1 MNCINCYKEIPED
14 TNFCPYCGA
23 QQAAPA
29 SAPEA
34 PAQPAAAP
42 IPDAPVQS
50 DSAAPT
56 PEAPAQPEAAAP
68 APEAPVQSEAAAP
81 ASEASAQPEAAAPT
95 SAPEAPVQPE
105 AAAPTPEAPVQPEA
119 APAQEVP
126 VQQEYSQPIY
136 NQPEVNYGQQID
148 YGQGQTQYSQEPAV
162 NWVPYLVFSILCTIL
177 CCLPFGV
184 VAIVFAAKI
193 NSALAA
199 GNIAEAKDC
208 AKKSKIWIIVSA
220 AVGLLVYIL
229 AIVFV
234 VVIGVGTA
242 TYYY

>member
-23 QQAAPA
+23 QQAAPS

-34 PAQPAAAP
+34 PAQPEAAP
-42 IPDAPVQS
+42 IPEAPVQS

-68 APEAPVQSEAAAP
+68 IPEAHVQSEAAAP
-81 ASEASAQPEAAAPT
+81 A
-95 SAPEAPVQPE
+95 PEAPAQPE
-105 AAAPTPEAPVQPEA
+105 AAAPTPEE
-119 APAQEVP
+119 P
-126 VQQEYSQPIY
+126 VQQEYSQAEYSQAEYSQPIY
-136 NQPEVNYGQQID
+136 NQSDVNYGQQLD
-148 YGQGQTQYSQEPAV
+148 YGQVQTQYSQEPAV

-177 CCLPFGV
+177 CCMPFGV

-193 NSALAA
+193 NSALSA

-220 AVGLLVYIL
+220 VVGLVAIIL
-229 AIVFV
+229 AIIWALF
-234 VVIGVGTA
+234 IGISVGTA

>member
-34 PAQPAAAP
+34 PVQPAAAP

-56 PEAPAQPEAAAP
+56 PEALAQPEAAAP
-68 APEAPVQSEAAAP
+68 APEAPVQPEAAMA
-81 ASEASAQPEAAAPT
+81 ASEASGQPEAAA
-95 SAPEAPVQPE
+95 
-105 AAAPTPEAPVQPEA
+105 TPEAPVQPEA
-119 APAQEVP
+119 ATPTPEEP
-126 VQQEYSQPIY
+126 VQQEYSQAEYSQAEYSQPIY
-136 NQPEVNYGQQID
+136 NQPDVNYGQQLD
-148 YGQGQTQYSQEPAV
+148 YGQVQTQYSQEPAV

-177 CCLPFGV
+177 CCMPFGV

-193 NSALAA
+193 NSALSA

-220 AVGLLVYIL
+220 VVGLVAIIL
-229 AIVFV
+229 AIIWALF
-234 VVIGVGTA
+234 IGISVGTA

>member
-34 PAQPAAAP
+34 PAQPEAAP
-42 IPDAPVQS
+42 IPDTPVQS
-50 DSAAPT
+50 DSAAPTSEASAQPEAAAPTPEEPVQQEAAAPTPEVPVQPEAAAPT

-68 APEAPVQSEAAAP
+68 
-81 ASEASAQPEAAAPT
+81 
-95 SAPEAPVQPE
+95 
-105 AAAPTPEAPVQPEA
+105 TPEE
-119 APAQEVP
+119 P
-126 VQQEYSQPIY
+126 VQQEYSQAEYSQPIY
-136 NQPEVNYGQQID
+136 NQPDVNYGQQLD
-148 YGQGQTQYSQEPAV
+148 YGQVQTQYSQEPAV

-177 CCLPFGV
+177 CCMPFGV

-193 NSALAA
+193 NSALSA
-199 GNIAEAKDC
+199 GNIAEAKEC
-208 AKKSKIWIIVSA
+208 AKKSKTWIIVSA
-220 AVGLLVYIL
+220 VVGLVVIIL
-229 AIVFV
+229 AIIWALF
-234 VVIGVGTA
+234 IGISVGTA

>member
-23 QQAAPA
+23 QQAAPS
-29 SAPEA
+29 SA
-34 PAQPAAAP
+34 
-42 IPDAPVQS
+42 
-50 DSAAPT
+50 

-68 APEAPVQSEAAAP
+68 IPEAHVQSEAAAP
-81 ASEASAQPEAAAPT
+81 A
-95 SAPEAPVQPE
+95 PEAPAQPE
-105 AAAPTPEAPVQPEA
+105 AAAPTPEE
-119 APAQEVP
+119 P
-126 VQQEYSQPIY
+126 VQQEYSQAEYSQAEYSQPIY
-136 NQPEVNYGQQID
+136 NQSDVNYGQQLD
-148 YGQGQTQYSQEPAV
+148 YGQVQTQYSQEPAV

-177 CCLPFGV
+177 CCMPFGV

-193 NSALAA
+193 NSALSA

-220 AVGLLVYIL
+220 VVGLVAIIL
-229 AIVFV
+229 AIIWALF
-234 VVIGVGTA
+234 IGISVGTA

>member
-34 PAQPAAAP
+34 P
-42 IPDAPVQS
+42 V
-50 DSAAPT
+50 
-56 PEAPAQPEAAAP
+56 QPEAAAP
-68 APEAPVQSEAAAP
+68 APEAPAQPEATAPTPEASVQPEAAMT

-105 AAAPTPEAPVQPEA
+105 AAAPTPEE
-119 APAQEVP
+119 P
-126 VQQEYSQPIY
+126 VQQEYSQAEYSQAEYSQPIY
-136 NQPEVNYGQQID
+136 NQPDVNYGQQLD
-148 YGQGQTQYSQEPAV
+148 YGQVQTQYSQEPAV

-177 CCLPFGV
+177 CCMPFGV

-193 NSALAA
+193 NSALSA

-220 AVGLLVYIL
+220 VVGLVAIIL
-229 AIVFV
+229 AIIWALF
-234 VVIGVGTA
+234 IGISVGTA